1 LDNCHGV
8 RVLKYLQTIEL
19 ETDVDLEDFVKND
32 SIQRLDDVHYATAD
46 TIAQKTKNVIEYHSL
61 SFDNLIFFM
70 SDNCSTMRG
79 RRGGAAKKIM
89 DISPNCISVPGCMS
103 HQCHLVQKAQLK
115 AGGQKVITII
125 LRFLEMLSDFL
136 TNTPKARIILKQV
149 DRFLNLKKFSTFNAT
164 RFLDFYTSLQSVQ
177 EKFPVITKLV
187 QISNNTELK
196 SLISFKDL
204 EIHIDLCL
212 AQTKPLYT
220 LCKQS
225 QGVEITYYS
234 FLIIVLETIS
244 QILVR
249 CGQVLQLDPG
259 NCFEKLFDE
268 DNGNCRPKN
277 FANENRDIHYARQ
290 F

>member
-1 LDNCHGV
+1 
-8 RVLKYLQTIEL
+8 
-19 ETDVDLEDFVKND
+19 
-32 SIQRLDDVHYATAD
+32 
-46 TIAQKTKNVIEYHSL
+46 
-61 SFDNLIFFM
+61 
-70 SDNCSTMRG
+70 
-79 RRGGAAKKIM
+79 
-89 DISPNCISVPGCMS
+89 
-103 HQCHLVQKAQLK
+103 
-115 AGGQKVITII
+115 
-125 LRFLEMLSDFL
+125 
-136 TNTPKARIILKQV
+136 
-149 DRFLNLKKFSTFNAT
+149 LNFKKFSTFNAT

-277 FANENRDIHYARQ
+277 FANENRDIHCMRGNSRV
-290 F
+290 FFSIECSRRFCND